1 VNDTLMGIL
10 PLILLAAVFYLL
22 IIRPQRN
29 RQKQQQAM
37 QAGLVPGTKVMT
49 TSGIFATVRSVSP
62 DAVELEIAKGVVV
75 SAVPASINRIVE
87 ALPAT
92 PEPVKRTT
100 RTRKTD

>member
-1 VNDTLMGIL
+1 MNDTLMGIL

-37 QAGLVPGTKVMT
+37 QAALVPGTKVMT
-49 TSGIFATVRSVSP
+49 NAGIFATVRAVTP
-62 DAVELEIAKGVVV
+62 EQVELEIAKGVVIT
-75 SAVPASINRIVE
+75 AVPGSISKVVE
-87 ALPAT
+87 AAAL

-100 RTRKTD
+100 RSRKAE

>member
-1 VNDTLMGIL
+1 MNDTLMGIL

-37 QAGLVPGTKVMT
+37 QAALVPGSRVMT
-49 TSGIFATVRSVSP
+49 NSGFFATVRAVRP
-62 DAVELEIAKGVVV
+62 DEIELEIAKGVVIT
-75 SAVPASINRIVE
+75 AVPGSISRVVE
-87 ALPAT
+87 AAAI

-100 RTRKTD
+100 RSRKAE

>member
-1 VNDTLMGIL
+1 MNDTLMGIL

-37 QAGLVPGTKVMT
+37 QAALAPGARVMT
-49 TSGIFATVRSVSP
+49 SSGIYATVRAVTP
-62 DAVELEIAKGVVV
+62 DQVELEIAKGVVIT
-75 SAVPASINRIVE
+75 AVPASISRVIE
-87 ALPAT
+87 APEL

-100 RTRKTD
+100 RSRKAE

>member
-37 QAGLVPGTKVMT
+37 QAALAPGARVMT
-49 TSGIFATVRSVSP
+49 SSGIYATVRAVTP
-62 DAVELEIAKGVVV
+62 DQVELEIAKGVVIT
-75 SAVPASINRIVE
+75 AVPASISRVIE
-87 ALPAT
+87 AAEL

-100 RTRKTD
+100 RSRKAE